1 MKFTHSQTT
10 HNPTLAVSLIPIL
23 VLLIS
28 LAVVILT
35 RGASDVLSMGY
46 KLLLGASAVC
56 VALTMIT
63 TTRRF
68 RVLMLGVR
76 KSVRQIFPAVPVLL
90 FIGTVGATWM
100 LSGVVPGMI
109 YYGVNMLNPVMFL
122 FLACSISAVV
132 SVMSGTSWTTIATIG
147 VAFMGIGT
155 VMGYDEAWIAG
166 AVISGAYFGDKVSPL
181 SDTTVLAAS
190 STGVKLFSHIRS
202 LMVTTVPA
210 MAIALAVFACV
221 GLMSGVSGS
230 FDQTDICDAITSTF
244 NISPWLA
251 LVPLLTIALLAMRA
265 GTTLTLAVSSGVA
278 LAVMYVCQ
286 PQIVGML
293 AGDDGGVMAMACVGA
308 RVLFSSTEVSTGS
321 AMLDPLVATGGVAGM
336 LPTVYLVGSAM
347 IFGGVMLGSG
357 MLGAITKSFARRLKS
372 TGHLVGATV
381 GSGLFLNSATGD
393 QYLSIIIGSNLY
405 RNIYRRL
412 GERPQLLGRALEDSI
427 SVTSVLIPWNSCGMA
442 QSTVLGVSTL
452 AYAPMCVF
460 NYLSPLMSVAVAYGI
475 QAMRH
480 RARMSSVRS
489 AAVRG
494 L

>member
-155 VMGYDEAWIAG
+155 VMG
-166 AVISGAYFGDKVSPL
+166 L
-181 SDTTVLAAS
+181 SLI
-190 STGVKLFSHIRS
+190 HI
-202 LMVTTVPA
+202 
-210 MAIALAVFACV
+210 
-221 GLMSGVSGS
+221 
-230 FDQTDICDAITSTF
+230 
-244 NISPWLA
+244 
-251 LVPLLTIALLAMRA
+251 
-265 GTTLTLAVSSGVA
+265 
-278 LAVMYVCQ
+278 
-286 PQIVGML
+286 
-293 AGDDGGVMAMACVGA
+293 
-308 RVLFSSTEVSTGS
+308 
-321 AMLDPLVATGGVAGM
+321 
-336 LPTVYLVGSAM
+336 
-347 IFGGVMLGSG
+347 
-357 MLGAITKSFARRLKS
+357 
-372 TGHLVGATV
+372 
-381 GSGLFLNSATGD
+381 
-393 QYLSIIIGSNLY
+393 
-405 RNIYRRL
+405 
-412 GERPQLLGRALEDSI
+412 
-427 SVTSVLIPWNSCGMA
+427 
-442 QSTVLGVSTL
+442 
-452 AYAPMCVF
+452 
-460 NYLSPLMSVAVAYGI
+460 
-475 QAMRH
+475 
-480 RARMSSVRS
+480 
-489 AAVRG
+489 
-494 L
+494 

>member
-1 MKFTHSQTT
+1 
-10 HNPTLAVSLIPIL
+10 VSLIPIL
-23 VLLIS
+23 VLLVS
-28 LAVVILT
+28 LAAVILT

-46 KLLLGASAVC
+46 WLLLSASAVC
-56 VALTMIT
+56 VILTVVT
-63 TTRRF
+63 TTRSA

-109 YYGVNMLNPVMFL
+109 FYGVKMLNPVMFL

-132 SVMSGTSWTTIATIG
+132 SVMTGTSWTTIATIG

-210 MAIALAVFACV
+210 MTIALAVFACV
-221 GLMSGVSGS
+221 GLGSGNFEHSE
-230 FDQTDICDAITSTF
+230 ICDAIISTF
-244 NISPWLA
+244 NISPWLV
-251 LVPLLTIALLAMRA
+251 LVPLLTIALLAMRV
-265 GTTLTLAVSSGVA
+265 GTTFTLAVSSLAA
-278 LAVMYVCQ
+278 LTAMFALQ
-286 PQIVGML
+286 PQIVTML
-293 AGDDGGVMAMACVGA
+293 AGGEGGLGA
-308 RVLFSSTEVSTGS
+308 GAIVAGRVLLSSTAVTTGS
-321 AMLDPLVATGGVAGM
+321 EILDPLVSTGGVEGM

-347 IFGGVMLGSG
+347 VFGGVMLGSG
-357 MLGAITKSFARRLKS
+357 MLGSITRSFARRLRS

-393 QYLSIIIGSNLY
+393 QYLSIIIGSNIY

-460 NYLSPLMSVAVAYGI
+460 NYLSPLMSVAVAYGL
-475 QAMRH
+475 QAARR
-480 RARMSSVRS
+480 RARM
-489 AAVRG
+489 AIA
-494 L
+494 

>member
-1 MKFTHSQTT
+1 MKFTHSHKTQS
-10 HNPTLAVSLIPIL
+10 PTLVVSLIPIL
-23 VLLIS
+23 VLLVS
-28 LAVVILT
+28 LAAVILT

-46 KLLLGASAVC
+46 WLLLCASAVC
-56 VALTMIT
+56 VILTVIT
-63 TTRRF
+63 TTRSA

-109 YYGVNMLNPVMFL
+109 YYGVKMLNPVMFL

-132 SVMSGTSWTTIATIG
+132 SVMTGTSWTTIATIG

-210 MAIALAVFACV
+210 MTIALAVFACV
-221 GLMSGVSGS
+221 GLGSGIEGNFEHSE
-230 FDQTDICDAITSTF
+230 ICDAIISTF
-244 NISPWLA
+244 NISPWLV
-251 LVPLLTIALLAMRA
+251 LVPLLTIALLAMRV
-265 GTTLTLAVSSGVA
+265 GTTLTLAVSSLAA
-278 LAVMYVCQ
+278 LTAMFALQ
-286 PQIVGML
+286 PQIVTML
-293 AGDDGGVMAMACVGA
+293 AGGEGGLGA
-308 RVLFSSTEVSTGS
+308 GAIVAGRVLLSSTAVTTGS
-321 AMLDPLVATGGVAGM
+321 EILDPLVSTGGVEGM

-347 IFGGVMLGSG
+347 VFGGVMLGSG
-357 MLGAITKSFARRLKS
+357 MLGSITRSFARRLRS

-393 QYLSIIIGSNLY
+393 QYLSIIIGSNIY

-442 QSTVLGVSTL
+442 QSTVLGVPTL

-460 NYLSPLMSVAVAYGI
+460 NYLSPLLSVAVAYGL
-475 QAMRH
+475 QAARRR
-480 RARMSSVRS
+480 RARM
-489 AAVRG
+489 AIA
-494 L
+494 

>member
-1 MKFTHSQTT
+1 M
-10 HNPTLAVSLIPIL
+10 

-56 VALTMIT
+56 VALTLLT
-63 TTRRF
+63 TTRGLK
-68 RVLMLGVR
+68 VLMLGVR
-76 KSVRQIFPAVPVLL
+76 KSVRQIFPAVPVLV

-109 YYGVNMLNPVMFL
+109 YYGVKMLNPVMFL

-221 GLMSGVSGS
+221 GLLSGVSGS
-230 FDQTDICDAITSTF
+230 FDQVDICDAITSTF

-265 GTTLTLAVSSGVA
+265 GTTLTLAVSSVVA
-278 LAVMYVCQ
+278 LAVMFVCQ
-286 PQIVGML
+286 PQIVEML
-293 AGDDGGVMAMACVGA
+293 SGGDSGFMAGVAVGA
-308 RVLFSSTEVSTGS
+308 RV
-321 AMLDPLVATGGVAGM
+321 
-336 LPTVYLVGSAM
+336 
-347 IFGGVMLGSG
+347 
-357 MLGAITKSFARRLKS
+357 
-372 TGHLVGATV
+372 
-381 GSGLFLNSATGD
+381 
-393 QYLSIIIGSNLY
+393 
-405 RNIYRRL
+405 
-412 GERPQLLGRALEDSI
+412 
-427 SVTSVLIPWNSCGMA
+427 
-442 QSTVLGVSTL
+442 
-452 AYAPMCVF
+452 
-460 NYLSPLMSVAVAYGI
+460 
-475 QAMRH
+475 
-480 RARMSSVRS
+480 
-489 AAVRG
+489 
-494 L
+494 

>member
-1 MKFTHSQTT
+1 MKFTHSHKTQS
-10 HNPTLAVSLIPIL
+10 PTLVVSLIPIL
-23 VLLIS
+23 VLLVS
-28 LAVVILT
+28 LAAVILT

-46 KLLLGASAVC
+46 WLLLCASAVC
-56 VALTMIT
+56 VILTVIT
-63 TTRRF
+63 TTRSA

-109 YYGVNMLNPVMFL
+109 YYGVKMLNPVMFL

-132 SVMSGTSWTTIATIG
+132 SVMTGTSWTTIATIG

-181 SDTTVLAAS
+181 DDSNVLAAS

-210 MAIALAVFACV
+210 MTIALAVFACV
-221 GLMSGVSGS
+221 GLGSGIEGNFEHSE
-230 FDQTDICDAITSTF
+230 ICDAIISTF
-244 NISPWLA
+244 NISPWLV
-251 LVPLLTIALLAMRA
+251 LVPLLTIALLAMRV
-265 GTTLTLAVSSGVA
+265 GTTLTLAVSSLAA
-278 LAVMYVCQ
+278 LTAMFALQ
-286 PQIVGML
+286 PQIVTML
-293 AGDDGGVMAMACVGA
+293 AGGEGGLGA
-308 RVLFSSTEVSTGS
+308 G
-321 AMLDPLVATGGVAGM
+321 AIVAGR
-336 LPTVYLVGSAM
+336 LLREPKVV
-347 IFGGVMLGSG
+347 GGVMLGSG
-357 MLGAITKSFARRLKS
+357 MLGSITRSFARRLRS

-393 QYLSIIIGSNLY
+393 QYLSIIIGSNIY

-427 SVTSVLIPWNSCGMA
+427 SVTSVLVPWNSCGMA
-442 QSTVLGVSTL
+442 QSTVLGVPTL

-460 NYLSPLMSVAVAYGI
+460 NYLSPLLSVAVAYGL
-475 QAMRH
+475 QAARRR
-480 RARMSSVRS
+480 RARM
-489 AAVRG
+489 AIA
-494 L
+494 

>member
-1 MKFTHSQTT
+1 MKFTHRQIT
-10 HNPTLAVSLIPIL
+10 HSPTLTVSLIPIL
-23 VLLIS
+23 VLLVS
-28 LAVVILT
+28 LAAVILI

-46 KLLLGASAVC
+46 WLLLCASAVC
-56 VALTMIT
+56 VALTFLT
-63 TTRRF
+63 TTRSP
-68 RVLMLGVR
+68 RVLLLGVR

-109 YYGVNMLNPVMFL
+109 YFGVKMLNPVMFL

-132 SVMSGTSWTTIATIG
+132 SVMTGTSWTTIATIG

-210 MAIALAVFACV
+210 MTIALAVFACV
-221 GLMSGVSGS
+221 GLASGIEGS
-230 FDQTDICDAITSTF
+230 FEHNEICDAITSTF
-244 NISPWLA
+244 NISPWLV
-251 LVPLLTIALLAMRA
+251 LVPLLTIALLAMRV
-265 GTTLTLAVSSGVA
+265 GTTLTLAVSSLAA
-278 LAVMYVCQ
+278 LTAMFALQ
-286 PQIVGML
+286 PQIVTML
-293 AGDDGGVMAMACVGA
+293 AGGEGGLGA
-308 RVLFSSTEVSTGS
+308 GAIVAGRVLLSSTAVTTGS
-321 AMLDPLVATGGVAGM
+321 EILDPLVSTGGVEGM

-347 IFGGVMLGSG
+347 VFGGVMLGSG
-357 MLGAITKSFARRLKS
+357 MIGSITRSFARRLRS

-393 QYLSIIIGSNLY
+393 QYLSIIIGSNIY

-460 NYLSPLMSVAVAYGI
+460 NYLSPLMSVAVAYGL
-475 QAMRH
+475 QAARRR
-480 RARMSSVRS
+480 RARM
-489 AAVRG
+489 AIA
-494 L
+494 